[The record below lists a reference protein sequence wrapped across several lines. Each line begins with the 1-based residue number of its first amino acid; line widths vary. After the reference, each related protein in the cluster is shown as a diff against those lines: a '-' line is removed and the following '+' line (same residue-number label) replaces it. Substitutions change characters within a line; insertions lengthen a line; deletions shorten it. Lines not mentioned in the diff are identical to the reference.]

1 MPVIWVKTA
10 EKHEDSAGHVV
21 SDYHANQSHY
31 HRHTNSD
38 ERVFFCEC
46 TSIRHMRHATIEQKS
61 DREAKFRKER
71 ECRVGGTKSSQFNS
85 PSAAVR
91 CLPGINGC
99 HFKIYT

>member
-1 MPVIWVKTA
+1 MHHFFSANVKHI
-10 EKHEDSAGHVV
+10 KG
-21 SDYHANQSHY
+21 
-31 HRHTNSD
+31 
-38 ERVFFCEC
+38 
-46 TSIRHMRHATIEQKS
+46 ATMEQKS
-61 DREAKFRKER
+61 YGEAKFRKER